1 MARGAKLS
9 DEKKLYIAEMLE
21 KGCTYQQIKN
31 DMHVSG
37 STIAAVKRE
46 FYGKDDDVKKAI
58 VAGDKFNGLLECVG
72 SNQYAGSCRV
82 HGGKFK
88 RRRFNCN
95 GSSEAKKQ
103 WEAWKDELHAEEK
116 PVNNTPIEVKPMRK
130 PPLHPEEADYN
141 ARYKDDDAIVTQ
153 VAIPNNPTVVT
164 TPAIVT
170 TPPVESTVP
179 RKTIVKHIYVLAVG
193 NPKLAGWFV
202 DARKAHQAMEAANKA
217 LEFAGVDVRYSV
229 MEVERQE

>member
-72 SNQYAGSCRV
+72 SNQYVGSCRV
-82 HGGKFK
+82 QGGKFK
-88 RRRFNCN
+88 KRRFNCN

-103 WEAWKDELHAEEK
+103 WEAWKDELLAEEK
-116 PVNNTPIEVKPMRK
+116 PVNNSPIEVKPMRK
-130 PPLHPEEADYN
+130 TPLHPEGVSYN
-141 ARYKDDDAIVTQ
+141 AQYKDDNAIVTQ
-153 VAIPNNPTVVT
+153 VAIPKDSAVVT
-164 TPAIVT
+164 A
-170 TPPVESTVP
+170 PVEP
-179 RKTIVKHIYVLAVG
+179 NNANEIYILAVG
-193 NPKLAGWFV
+193 DPKIAGSFATY
-202 DARKAHQAMEAANKA
+202 DEAEQAAEIANNA
-217 LEFAGVDVRYSV
+217 LEFAGVDIRYKVLKVLPYGTKS
-229 MEVERQE
+229 

>member
-1 MARGAKLS
+1 MAQGVKLT
-9 DEKKLYIAEMLE
+9 DEKKLYICEMLE

-46 FYGKDDDVKKAI
+46 FYGKDDDVKRAI

-72 SNQYAGSCRV
+72 SNQYVGSCRV
-82 HGGKFK
+82 QGGKFK
-88 RRRFNCN
+88 KRRFNCSN
-95 GSSEAKKQ
+95 STEATKQ
-103 WEAWKDELHAEEK
+103 WEEWKEKLHSEEK
-116 PVNNTPIEVKPMRK
+116 PINNTPIEVTPMRK
-130 PPLHPEEADYN
+130 P
-141 ARYKDDDAIVTQ
+141 VTSQ
-153 VAIPNNPTVVT
+153 LLQSTNNPTVVT
-164 TPAIVT
+164 TPE
-170 TPPVESTVP
+170 VESTVP
-179 RKTIVKHIYVLAVG
+179 RNTVVKHIYILAVG

>member
-1 MARGAKLS
+1 MARGVKLS

-37 STIAAVKRE
+37 STIAAVKKE

-58 VAGDKFNGLLECVG
+58 IAGDKFNGLLECVG
-72 SNQYAGSCRV
+72 SNQYVGSCRV
-82 HGGKFK
+82 QGGKFK
-88 RRRFNCN
+88 KRRFNCN
-95 GSSEAKKQ
+95 NSAEAKKQ

-130 PPLHPEEADYN
+130 PVTVNEPEV
-141 ARYKDDDAIVTQ
+141 VTKPE
-153 VAIPNNPTVVT
+153 IVT
-164 TPAIVT
+164 TPA
-170 TPPVESTVP
+170 VESTVS
-179 RKTIVKHIYVLAVG
+179 RNTVVKHIYVLAVG

-202 DARKAHQAMEAANKA
+202 DARKAHKAMEAANKA

-229 MEVERQE
+229 MEVEREE

>member
-1 MARGAKLS
+1 MARGVKLS

-37 STIAAVKRE
+37 STIAAVKKE
-46 FYGKDDDVKKAI
+46 FYGKDDDVKRAI
-58 VAGDKFNGLLECVG
+58 IAGDKFNGVLECVG
-72 SNQYAGSCRV
+72 SNQYVGSCRV
-82 HGGKFK
+82 QGGKFK
-88 RRRFNCN
+88 KRRFNCN

-130 PPLHPEEADYN
+130 PVSVNEP
-141 ARYKDDDAIVTQ
+141 I
-153 VAIPNNPTVVT
+153 VVT

-170 TPPVESTVP
+170 TAPVQPNNANE
-179 RKTIVKHIYVLAVG
+179 IYILAVG
-193 NPKLAGWFV
+193 EPKIAGSFATYDEAV
-202 DARKAHQAMEAANKA
+202 QAAVIANNA
-217 LEFAGVDVRYSV
+217 LEFAGVDIRYSV
-229 MEVERQE
+229 LKVLPYGTKSLVLHAS

>member
-9 DEKKLYIAEMLE
+9 DEKKLYICEMLE

-37 STIAAVKRE
+37 STISAVKRE

-72 SNQYAGSCRV
+72 SNQYVGSCRV
-82 HGGKFK
+82 QGGKFK
-88 RRRFNCN
+88 KRRFNCGN
-95 GSSEAKKQ
+95 STEAKKQ
-103 WEAWKDELHAEEK
+103 WEAWKDEIHAEEK

-130 PPLHPEEADYN
+130 P
-141 ARYKDDDAIVTQ
+141 VT
-153 VAIPNNPTVVT
+153 VNEPVVVT

-170 TPPVESTVP
+170 TPAVESTVP

-193 NPKLAGWFV
+193 NPKLAGWFL
-202 DARKAHQAMEAANKA
+202 DENKARQAMEAANRA
-217 LEFAGVDVRYSV
+217 LEFAGVDIQYFVV
-229 MEVERQE
+229 DVERQDG

>member
-9 DEKKLYIAEMLE
+9 DEKKLYICEMLE

-46 FYGKDDDVKKAI
+46 FYGKDDDVKKVI

-72 SNQYAGSCRV
+72 SNQYVGSCRV
-82 HGGKFK
+82 QGGKFK
-88 RRRFNCN
+88 KRRFNCN
-95 GSSEAKKQ
+95 GSAEAKKQ

-130 PPLHPEEADYN
+130 T
-141 ARYKDDDAIVTQ
+141 VT
-153 VAIPNNPTVVT
+153 VNEPVVVT
-164 TPAIVT
+164 TPAILKT
-170 TPPVESTVP
+170 PVETNQSNE
-179 RKTIVKHIYVLAVG
+179 IYILAVG
-193 NPKLAGWFV
+193 EPKIAGSFATY
-202 DARKAHQAMEAANKA
+202 DEASQAAVIANNA
-217 LEFAGVDVRYSV
+217 LEFAGVDIRYKVLKVLPYGTKS
-229 MEVERQE
+229 

>member
-9 DEKKLYIAEMLE
+9 DEKKLYICEMLE

-72 SNQYAGSCRV
+72 SNQYVGSCRAQ
-82 HGGKFK
+82 GGKFK
-88 RRRFNCN
+88 KRRFNCGN
-95 GSSEAKKQ
+95 STEAKKQ
-103 WEAWKDELHAEEK
+103 WEAWKDELHSAEK

-130 PPLHPEEADYN
+130 Q
-141 ARYKDDDAIVTQ
+141 VT
-153 VAIPNNPTVVT
+153 VNEPIVVT
-164 TPAIVT
+164 APAIAGVV
-170 TPPVESTVP
+170 PVEANNANE
-179 RKTIVKHIYVLAVG
+179 IYILAVG
-193 NPKLAGWFV
+193 EPKIAGSFATY
-202 DARKAHQAMEAANKA
+202 DEAEQAALIANNA
-217 LEFAGVDVRYSV
+217 LEFAGVDIRYKVLKVLPYGTKS
-229 MEVERQE
+229 

>member
-1 MARGAKLS
+1 MARGVKLS

-21 KGCTYQQIKN
+21 KGCAYQQIKN

-37 STIAAVKRE
+37 STIAAVKKE
-46 FYGKDDDVKKAI
+46 FYGKDDDVKRAI
-58 VAGDKFNGLLECVG
+58 IAGDKFNGVLECVG
-72 SNQYAGSCRV
+72 SNQYVGSCRV
-82 HGGKFK
+82 QGGKFK
-88 RRRFNCN
+88 KRRFNCN

-130 PPLHPEEADYN
+130 TPVAVNEP
-141 ARYKDDDAIVTQ
+141 IVDT
-153 VAIPNNPTVVT
+153 I
-164 TPAIVT
+164 PAIVT
-170 TPPVESTVP
+170 TPTVESTVP
-179 RKTIVKHIYVLAVG
+179 RNTVVKHIYILAVG

>member
-9 DEKKLYIAEMLE
+9 DEKKLYICEMLE

-72 SNQYAGSCRV
+72 SNQYVGSCRV
-82 HGGKFK
+82 RGGKFK
-88 RRRFNCN
+88 KRRFNCSN
-95 GSSEAKKQ
+95 STEAKKQ
-103 WEAWKDELHAEEK
+103 WEAWKDELLAEEK

-130 PPLHPEEADYN
+130 P
-141 ARYKDDDAIVTQ
+141 VT
-153 VAIPNNPTVVT
+153 VNEPVVVT
-164 TPAIVT
+164 TPAILKT
-170 TPPVESTVP
+170 PVETNQSNE
-179 RKTIVKHIYVLAVG
+179 IYILAVG
-193 NPKLAGWFV
+193 EPKIAGSFATY
-202 DARKAHQAMEAANKA
+202 DEASQAAVIANNA
-217 LEFAGVDVRYSV
+217 LEFAGVDIRYKVLKVLPYGTKS
-229 MEVERQE
+229 